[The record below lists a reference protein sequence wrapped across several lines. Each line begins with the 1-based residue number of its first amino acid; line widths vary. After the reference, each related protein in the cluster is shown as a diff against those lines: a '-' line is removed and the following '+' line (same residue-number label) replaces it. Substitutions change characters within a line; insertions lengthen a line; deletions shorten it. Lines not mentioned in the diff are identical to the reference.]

1 MIKDMEPGRY
11 RTRNGKIAI
20 VAQHRP
26 SWVLPWHGAI
36 EGCADCWGSN
46 GEYVPGMEPNCKDL
60 VARLPD
66 DPDDRIQRALEII
79 QSVQTYHHFE
89 GGWNGGGVLLPAKT
103 NDGDWVEAD
112 IVNQLRKILEGE
124 SNEH

>member
-1 MIKDMEPGRY
+1 MIDHMEPGRY

-46 GEYVPGMEPNCKDL
+46 GEYTPGREPHCKDL
-60 VARLPD
+60 MARLAD
-66 DPDDRIQRALEII
+66 DPDDRIERALHVLREASRYDTTEGY
-79 QSVQTYHHFE
+79 SVTE
-89 GGWNGGGVLLPAKT
+89 TTVI
-103 NDGDWVEAD
+103 DEAM
-112 IVNQLRKILEGE
+112 QILEGE
-124 SNEH
+124 IDD